1 MMKIGQ
7 QPDIPPAAGQVA
19 QSATSRAGQAAAP
32 QARNDRKTPGVGVTV
47 SSQARA
53 LEQSSGAADVDMD
66 KVNAIKQ
73 AIDKNGYVVNAE
85 TIADKLLANAR
96 EMLDRS
102 RG

>member
-1 MMKIGQ
+1 MKIGQ
-7 QPDIPPAAGQVA
+7 QPDISPAAGQTA
-19 QSATSRAGQAAAP
+19 QSATSKAGQAAAP
-32 QARNDRKTPGVGVTV
+32 AARNDRKAPGVGVTV

-53 LEQSSGAADVDMD
+53 LEQSSGAADVDME
-66 KVNAIKQ
+66 KVNAVKQ
-73 AIDKNGYVVNAE
+73 AIEKKSYAVNAE